1 MFYTAKI
8 TLLTAAALGLLL
20 FTTCKKKKE
29 PCSIEQVLFHPFTA
43 TNNNADCIN
52 YIYVGGTATM
62 QNQYYPISYHMP
74 CFNPNNPNE
83 FCYLFKG
90 GVGGQ
95 LRKHNLQT
103 GEDKLI
109 YPISFSAPPKW
120 GKNGKITFASGYQ
133 VYTIDEDGKNIKK
146 LTTVPYNM
154 YPAWLNDTTIIC
166 YYSWDFPNSTR
177 SLKININS
185 NTIDT
190 LEVSGSI
197 FDVAKDG
204 KILSPGTP
212 YLFYSTYKGFCE
224 QQLWEYKVQTHGT
237 DSRCAAWHPNC
248 EDIFYTAHNE
258 GLFKVNIYSKQNTLI
273 LPHCPSRRYSNLSV
287 SPDGNWI
294 IAERTTMY
302 YRDFVSPNGKKVK
315 RNSVPF
321 YKYTLELMDINGNN
335 RMELKL
341 PE

>member
-8 TLLTAAALGLLL
+8 TALTAAALVLLL
-20 FTTCKKKKE
+20 FTTCKKD
-29 PCSIEQVLFHPFTA
+29 PYLSIGDGDCFDPEEGYVDPLAPRLDVLPE
-43 TNNNADCIN
+43 
-52 YIYVGGTATM
+52 
-62 QNQYYPISYHMP
+62 YYYKNYHMP

-83 FCYLFKG
+83 FCYLFGKQ

-146 LTTVPYNM
+146 LTTIPYNM

-166 YYSWDFPNSTR
+166 YHSPVLAIPYYLTTICTST
-177 SLKININS
+177 LQ
-185 NTIDT
+185 IDT
-190 LEVSGSI
+190 VANIFTQSIDVSSE
-197 FDVAKDG
+197 G
-204 KILSPGTP
+204 KVVYVTITS
-212 YLFYSTYKGFCE
+212 STGFNITTLLPPNFVE
-224 QQLWEYKVQTHGT
+224 KFIVSVP
-237 DSRCAAWHPNC
+237 DSRCAVWHPNC
-248 EDIFYTAHNE
+248 EDIFYTAYNE

-273 LPHCPSRRYSNLSV
+273 LPHCPSRRYSNLAI

-294 IAERTTMY
+294 IAERLTY
-302 YRDFVSPNGKKVK
+302 FYINPPPKRKVRKGKA
-315 RNSVPF
+315 NAQL
-321 YKYTLELMDINGNN
+321 YQKYTLEIMDINGNN

>member
-1 MFYTAKI
+1 MFYTRKT
-8 TLLTAAALGLLL
+8 TLLTAAALVLLL
-20 FTTCKKKKE
+20 FTTCKKD
-29 PCSIEQVLFHPFTA
+29 PYLPIG
-43 TNNNADCIN
+43 NADCYTPKPKYATPVTDDMN
-52 YIYVGGTATM
+52 YDPIG
-62 QNQYYPISYHMP
+62 YYMP
-74 CFNPNNPNE
+74 CFNPNNPKE
-83 FCYLFKG
+83 FCYLFAKQ

-146 LTTVPYNM
+146 LTTIPYNM

-166 YYSWDFPNSTR
+166 YHSPVLAIPYYLTTICTST
-177 SLKININS
+177 LQ
-185 NTIDT
+185 IDT
-190 LEVSGSI
+190 VANIFTQSIDVSSE
-197 FDVAKDG
+197 G
-204 KILSPGTP
+204 KVVYVTITS
-212 YLFYSTYKGFCE
+212 STGFNITTLLPPNFVE
-224 QQLWEYKVQTHGT
+224 KFIVSVP
-237 DSRCAAWHPNC
+237 DSRCAVWHPNC
-248 EDIFYTAHNE
+248 EDIFYTAYNE

-273 LPHCPSRRYSNLSV
+273 LPHCPSRRYSNLAI

-294 IAERTTMY
+294 IAERLTMY
-302 YRDFVSPNGKKVK
+302 YRDFVNPDGKKVK
-315 RNSVPF
+315 RNSVAF
-321 YKYTLELMDINGNN
+321 HKYTLELMDINGNN

>member
-8 TLLTAAALGLLL
+8 TVLTAAAFLLL
-20 FTTCKKKKE
+20 LLITCKKD
-29 PCSIEQVLFHPFTA
+29 PYLPIG
-43 TNNNADCIN
+43 NGDC
-52 YIYVGGTATM
+52 YTPQPKYALWLTQTFDTD
-62 QNQYYPISYHMP
+62 PIGYHMP
-74 CFNPNNPNE
+74 CFNPNNPKE
-83 FCYLFKG
+83 FCYLFAKQ

-120 GKNGKITFASGYQ
+120 NKNGKITFASGYQ

-146 LTTVPYNM
+146 LTTIPYNM

-166 YYSWDFPNSTR
+166 YYSKYFPNSTQ
-177 SLKININS
+177 SLRININS

-190 LEVSGSI
+190 LEVGGSI

-237 DSRCAAWHPNC
+237 DSRCAVWHPNS
-248 EDIFYTAHNE
+248 EDIFYTAAGWDLG
-258 GLFKVNIYSKQNTLI
+258 GLFKVNIYSKQSTLI
-273 LPHCPSRRYSNLSV
+273 LPHCPSRRYSNITV
-287 SPDGNWI
+287 SPDGKWI
-294 IAERTTMY
+294 IAERQTMY
-302 YRDFVSPNGKKVK
+302 YRNFVSPNGKKVN
-315 RNSVPF
+315 RNSAPF
-321 YKYTLELMDINGNN
+321 HKYTLELMDINGNN

>member
-1 MFYTAKI
+1 MFYTRKI
-8 TLLTAAALGLLL
+8 TITAAALVLLL
-20 FTTCKKKKE
+20 FTTCKKD
-29 PCSIEQVLFHPFTA
+29 PYLPIG
-43 TNNNADCIN
+43 NGDC
-52 YIYVGGTATM
+52 YTPQPKYALWLTQTFDTD
-62 QNQYYPISYHMP
+62 PIGYHMP
-74 CFNPNNPNE
+74 CFNPNNPKE
-83 FCYLFKG
+83 FCYLFAKQ

-166 YYSWDFPNSTR
+166 YYSWDFPNTTR

-190 LEVSGSI
+190 LEVGGGI

-204 KILSPGTP
+204 KICTPGSVI
-212 YLFYSTYKGFCE
+212 LYSSSSAF
-224 QQLWEYKVQTHGT
+224 QQHQWEYSIKLTDGYI
-237 DSRCAAWHPNC
+237 DSRCAVWHPNC
-248 EDIFYTAHNE
+248 EDIFYTAYNE

-273 LPHCPSRRYSNLSV
+273 LPHCPSRRYSNITV
-287 SPDGNWI
+287 SPDGKWI
-294 IAERTTMY
+294 IAERQTMY
-302 YRDFVSPNGKKVK
+302 YRNFVSPNGKKVN
-315 RNSVPF
+315 RNSAPF
-321 YKYTLELMDINGNN
+321 HKYTLELMDINGNN

>member
-1 MFYTAKI
+1 MFYTRKT
-8 TLLTAAALGLLL
+8 TLLTAAALVLLL

-29 PCSIEQVLFHPFTA
+29 PCSIEQVPFHPFTA
-43 TNNNADCIN
+43 TNNNDDCIN
-52 YIYVGGTATM
+52 YIYVGGAATM
-62 QNQYYPISYHMP
+62 QNHYHPISYHMP

-83 FCYLFKG
+83 FCYLFKKQ

-133 VYTIDEDGKNIKK
+133 VCTIDEDGKNIKK

-166 YYSWDFPNSTR
+166 YYSKYFPNSTQ
-177 SLKININS
+177 SLRININS

-190 LEVSGSI
+190 LEVGGWV

-204 KILSPGTP
+204 KICIPGSTI
-212 YLFYSTYKGFCE
+212 LYSSATAF
-224 QQLWEYKVQTHGT
+224 QQHQWEYSIKLTDGYI
-237 DSRCAAWHPNC
+237 DSRCAVWHPNC
-248 EDIFYTAHNE
+248 EDIFYTAE
-258 GLFKVNIYSKQNTLI
+258 GDLGIGGLFKVNIYSKQSVRI
-273 LPHCPSRRYSNLSV
+273 LPECHTRTYKNISI
-287 SPDGNWI
+287 SPDGKNI
-294 IAERTTMY
+294 IAEKQIIVNKQISDCNY
-302 YRDFVSPNGKKVK
+302 NIVYGYV
-315 RNSVPF
+315 
-321 YKYTLELMDINGNN
+321 LEIMDINGNN

>member
-62 QNQYYPISYHMP
+62 QNQYHPISYHTP

-83 FCYLFKG
+83 FCYLFKKQ

-133 VYTIDEDGKNIKK
+133 VCTIDEDGKNIKK

-166 YYSWDFPNSTR
+166 YHSPNLANQVR
-177 SLKININS
+177 VHRINTNS
-185 NTIDT
+185 FKIDT
-190 LEVSGSI
+190 LYLAARH
-197 FDVAKDG
+197 FDVSNDG
-204 KILSPGTP
+204 KVCVPAGGIIL
-212 YLFYSTYKGFCE
+212 YSTPEVF
-224 QQLWEYKVQTHGT
+224 QQHQWEYSIKVSDNLI
-237 DSRCAAWHPNC
+237 DSRCAVWHPNC
-248 EDIFYTAHNE
+248 EDIFYTAE
-258 GLFKVNIYSKQNTLI
+258 GDLGIGGLFKVNIYSKQSVRI
-273 LPHCPSRRYSNLSV
+273 LPECHTRTYKNISI
-287 SPDGNWI
+287 SPDGKNI
-294 IAERTTMY
+294 IAEKQIIVNKQISDCNY
-302 YRDFVSPNGKKVK
+302 NIVYGYV
-315 RNSVPF
+315 
-321 YKYTLELMDINGNN
+321 LEIMDINGNN